1 MVRLRLLVLINSQ
14 LLLKYTKKIHSL
26 SRKVGTF
33 IHSFNLEVNEYSFR
47 LCTSRGAYYSIVP
60 GLDRTLTHLKAVVLI
75 GPLTVYRTYSFTQPG
90 ALVLYWIVTARG
102 KIKVL
107 DTGIQ
112 NIHNIIEH
120 VYNHR
125 TFDIGYPPPTPSRNG
140 FTLGTLEGFGGTYR
154 YQDL

>member
-1 MVRLRLLVLINSQ
+1 M
-14 LLLKYTKKIHSL
+14 
-26 SRKVGTF
+26 
-33 IHSFNLEVNEYSFR
+33 
-47 LCTSRGAYYSIVP
+47 
-60 GLDRTLTHLKAVVLI
+60 
-75 GPLTVYRTYSFTQPG
+75 
-90 ALVLYWIVTARG
+90 LYWIVTARG

-125 TFDIGYPPPTPSRNG
+125 TFDIGYPPPTPSSNGFTLGTYTISTTLEHVYNHRTFDIGCPPPTPSRNG